1 MEDIKRKSSKT
12 TSSRAHPYKSK
23 IAAAKQ
29 AAKDKLKGTIF
40 VDALPPQE
48 DEKVVVTS
56 EHFKNMSK
64 SDKDYGKMYLRCPQ
78 RNCDLF
84 QWWRIIVTDVCWGK
98 HVLAGKFDYKKRW
111 VAECF
116 YQ

>member
-1 MEDIKRKSSKT
+1 
-12 TSSRAHPYKSK
+12 
-23 IAAAKQ
+23 
-29 AAKDKLKGTIF
+29 
-40 VDALPPQE
+40 
-48 DEKVVVTS
+48 
-56 EHFKNMSK
+56 
-64 SDKDYGKMYLRCPQ
+64 MYLRCPQ

-84 QWWRIIVTDVCWGK
+84 QWWLIIVTDVCWGK